1 MNRIKQIFS
10 LLAFTGGMI
19 SFNGIAADCPAGLKI
34 PPSTYKPYYGSRLD
48 YFINL
53 NGCEYKALGTTL
65 LPNTGSG
72 SGEIWASEGF
82 ISTGNQVKPG
92 VPPSVNTDNNPSDKP
107 DNPGDSG
114 STGGGTTVTPP
125 PSGGSSGSSGGGSGS
140 GSILS
145 DQLKFISSSSTDSL
159 YRSFQPVYVVS
170 ESWEKNLAVAQAFLG
185 KLSDAVPPDYRS
197 VDRIK
202 SVMEVWQ
209 DKYLYMRPNDS
220 GVFPLWNSNYF
231 VEGQHMYKGYSSVS
245 PCPLVPPEYYDP
257 DKCRDIN
264 TDITINDPYY
274 ASRSDYLM
282 GITRC
287 DRDPDNCQPPGG
299 PSGGG
304 SVVGPPGGSG
314 GSGDHTVVFPP
325 PGNPGGGTG
334 DKPGGDTG
342 NKPGGTVPPPG
353 GGSGSGSTDKDGNGD
368 VVAAIN
374 AFHADNNKNHKELMD
389 DLNKKPSAPDYTG
402 MEGEFSSTVGGA
414 MSGLTDSVK
423 SVWDAGK
430 AAFGEGLAGI
440 DAMLPDIKTAFDLP
454 PGFEAASTG
463 RCIPVV
469 LDFTISLVGIPDYHF
484 HAVGTQVCLLY
495 DQYIRPVLN
504 FVLVILSFFVIHR
517 LLVRSAEFLTDG
529 RH

>member
-19 SFNGIAADCPAGLKI
+19 SFNTFAADCPAGLKI
-34 PPSTYKPYYGSRLD
+34 PAGTYKPFYTKPVPNYPGLTD
-48 YFINL
+48 KFINIG
-53 NGCEYKALGTTL
+53 GCEYKSITGGAV
-65 LPNTGSG
+65 LPDGSFG
-72 SGEIWASEGF
+72 SYGDFS
-82 ISTGNQVKPG
+82 STGNQVDPG
-92 VPPSVNTDNNPSDKP
+92 IPPSVIQPTEPDDKPDDNNPSDKP

-114 STGGGTTVTPP
+114 STGDGSTPP
-125 PSGGSSGSSGGGSGS
+125 DNPSSPDYSKPAQPEDMQYVNQQLNY
-140 GSILS
+140 INTHTP
-145 DQLKFISSSSTDSL
+145 DQLYKNYRLLYDNTRSWADNRAVYTALVNKLRDYYAPTYRTFDLLKSSFDAWETAYYHAKPKIEGVPSRCLGGIVMPDDCEPYVDIMSSYSKYVGYISSS
-159 YRSFQPVYVVS
+159 
-170 ESWEKNLAVAQAFLG
+170 AG
-185 KLSDAVPPDYRS
+185 KL
-197 VDRIK
+197 
-202 SVMEVWQ
+202 
-209 DKYLYMRPNDS
+209 
-220 GVFPLWNSNYF
+220 G
-231 VEGQHMYKGYSSVS
+231 SVS
-245 PCPLVPPEYYDP
+245 G
-257 DKCRDIN
+257 
-264 TDITINDPYY
+264 INDPDY
-274 ASRSDYLM
+274 ATYKDYQN

-287 DRDPDNCQPPGG
+287 DIDPSLPSCTQPDDKPDDKPG
-299 PSGGG
+299 
-304 SVVGPPGGSG
+304 
-314 GSGDHTVVFPP
+314 D
-325 PGNPGGGTG
+325 NPGGDAG

-423 SVWDAGK
+423 SAWDAGK

-469 LDFTISLVGIPDYHF
+469 LDFTIRLVGIPDYHF

-504 FVLVILSFFVIHR
+504 FCMVILSFFVIHR

>member
-1 MNRIKQIFS
+1 MNRIKQVLS

-19 SFNGIAADCPAGLKI
+19 SFNTFAVDCPAGLKI
-34 PPSTYKPYYGSRLD
+34 PAGTYKPFYTKPVPNYPGLTD
-48 YFINL
+48 KFINIG
-53 NGCEYKALGTTL
+53 GCEYKSITGGAV
-65 LPNTGSG
+65 LPDGSFG
-72 SGEIWASEGF
+72 SYGDFS
-82 ISTGNQVKPG
+82 STGNQVDPG
-92 VPPSVNTDNNPSDKP
+92 IPPSVIQPTEPDDKPDDNNPSDKP

-114 STGGGTTVTPP
+114 STGDGSTPP
-125 PSGGSSGSSGGGSGS
+125 DNPSSPDYSKPAQPEDMQYVNQQLNYINSHTP
-140 GSILS
+140 
-145 DQLKFISSSSTDSL
+145 DQLYKNYRLLYDNTRSWADNRAVYTALVNKLRDYYAPTYRTFDLLKSSFDAWETAYYHAKPKIEGVPSRCLGGIVMPDDCEPYVDIMRSYSEYVGYISSS
-159 YRSFQPVYVVS
+159 
-170 ESWEKNLAVAQAFLG
+170 AG
-185 KLSDAVPPDYRS
+185 KLGS
-197 VDRIK
+197 VF
-202 SVMEVWQ
+202 
-209 DKYLYMRPNDS
+209 
-220 GVFPLWNSNYF
+220 G
-231 VEGQHMYKGYSSVS
+231 
-245 PCPLVPPEYYDP
+245 
-257 DKCRDIN
+257 
-264 TDITINDPYY
+264 INDPDY
-274 ASRSDYLM
+274 ATYKDYQN

-287 DRDPDNCQPPGG
+287 DIDPSLPSCTQPDDKPDDKPGEG
-299 PSGGG
+299 P
-304 SVVGPPGGSG
+304 
-314 GSGDHTVVFPP
+314 GD
-325 PGNPGGGTG
+325 NPGGDAG

-454 PGFEAASTG
+454 PSFEAASTG

-469 LDFTISLVGIPDYHF
+469 LDFTIRLVGIPDYHF

-504 FVLVILSFFVIHR
+504 FCMVILSFFVIHR